1 MKQREE
7 RRLATRVSSLRS
19 QLLGHKYCSQ
29 PDQHIFPCWCSLSS
43 SSQPDY
49 PLYSYSFSLGRNPRQ
64 SDIFTSHLTS
74 MDTMNLLT
82 TNRHL
87 LTNSQV
93 GHLVNPNTVGQ
104 MVSPNPV
111 GQMGNP
117 NTIDQMGNPKQV
129 GQEEREQQSNQP
141 CACKECLVRI
151 RFF

>member
-1 MKQREE
+1 MPQGFPHSGLNFLDEN
-7 RRLATRVSSLRS
+7 
-19 QLLGHKYCSQ
+19 CSQ
-29 PDQHIFPCWCSLSS
+29 PDQHMFPCWCSLSS

-64 SDIFTSHLTS
+64 SDMSVSHLTS

-93 GHLVNPNTVGQ
+93 GHLVNPNNTVGQ
-104 MVSPNPV
+104 MVNPNPI
-111 GQMGNP
+111 GQMGNS
-117 NTIDQMGNPKQV
+117 KQV
-129 GQEEREQQSNQP
+129 GQDEREQQSNQP

-151 RFF
+151 RFFLALQVL

>member
-1 MKQREE
+1 MPRGFPHSG
-7 RRLATRVSSLRS
+7 LNFFDN
-19 QLLGHKYCSQ
+19 YCSQ
-29 PDQHIFPCWCSLSS
+29 PDQHMFPCWCSLSS

-64 SDIFTSHLTS
+64 SDMSMSHLTS

-104 MVSPNPV
+104 MGNPSTI
-111 GQMGNP
+111 GQMGSS
-117 NTIDQMGNPKQV
+117 KQV
-129 GQEEREQQSNQP
+129 GQDEREQQNNQP

-151 RFF
+151 RVYSRENC

>member
-1 MKQREE
+1 MPRGFP
-7 RRLATRVSSLRS
+7 RS
-19 QLLGHKYCSQ
+19 GLNFLDKYCSQ
-29 PDQHIFPCWCSLSS
+29 PDQHMFPCWCSLSS

-64 SDIFTSHLTS
+64 SDMSVNHLTS

-117 NTIDQMGNPKQV
+117 NTIDQMGNSKQV
-129 GQEEREQQSNQP
+129 GQDEREQQSNQP

>member
-1 MKQREE
+1 MPRGFP
-7 RRLATRVSSLRS
+7 RS
-19 QLLGHKYCSQ
+19 GLNFLDKYCSQ
-29 PDQHIFPCWCSLSS
+29 PDKHMFPCWCSLCSLS
-43 SSQPDY
+43 HPDQ

-64 SDIFTSHLTS
+64 SDMSMSHLTS

-93 GHLVNPNTVGQ
+93 GHLVNPNTVGHLVNPKPIDQ
-104 MVSPNPV
+104 MVSPNPI

-117 NTIDQMGNPKQV
+117 NTIGQMGNSKQV
-129 GQEEREQQSNQP
+129 GQDEREQQSNQP

-151 RFF
+151 F